1 MISKHV
7 DKIIVTAACGGPQ
20 DFLRGFSELADCAKK
35 KYGTQ
40 KIHAVISDDI
50 IAPARL
56 ALLNTPGVEICE
68 CDFTSLAAVDRAVR
82 RNTAFA
88 YCEYPSARAF
98 RSFNFEKLYGFF
110 NYFKIALACG
120 MVFTDPLQ
128 CEIDSGPPADRE
140 NEMILSRC
148 AANAGRIYDI
158 ISRGAAFEGLDAV
171 RVNTVNYTDYKN
183 HRKLS
188 KTGGIYINVS
198 GEAGRI
204 GRLYSKI
211 AAALDITADM
221 SGELNEDVRPY
232 IQMAGDRFNFRL
244 YKAERASGTAGLI
257 IKAGA
262 DERIADKFKLV

>member
-1 MISKHV
+1 MISKHI
-7 DKIIVTAACGGPQ
+7 DKIISTAACGGPQ
-20 DFLRGFSELADCAKK
+20 DFLRGFSELAGCAKK
-35 KYGTQ
+35 TFGAE

-56 ALLNTPGVEICE
+56 VLLNMPGVEISE

-98 RSFNFEKLYGFF
+98 RSFNFEKLCVFF
-110 NYFKIALACG
+110 KYFKIAFACG

-128 CEIDSGPPADRE
+128 CDISFDLPAARE

-148 AANAGRIYDI
+148 AANAGRIYDL
-158 ISRGAAFEGLDAV
+158 ISRSAALEGLNAV
-171 RVNTVNYTDYKN
+171 RVNTVNYIDYKN

-188 KTGGIYINVS
+188 KTGGIYISVS
-198 GEAGRI
+198 GDADRI
-204 GRLYSKI
+204 DRLYSEI
-211 AAALDITADM
+211 AAALQITPDM
-221 SGELNEDVRPY
+221 CGELNEDILPY
-232 IQMAGDRFNFRL
+232 IQMAADRLNFRL
-244 YKAERASGTAGLI
+244 YKVKNAPGLAGLV

-262 DERIADKFKLV
+262 DESIADKFKLL